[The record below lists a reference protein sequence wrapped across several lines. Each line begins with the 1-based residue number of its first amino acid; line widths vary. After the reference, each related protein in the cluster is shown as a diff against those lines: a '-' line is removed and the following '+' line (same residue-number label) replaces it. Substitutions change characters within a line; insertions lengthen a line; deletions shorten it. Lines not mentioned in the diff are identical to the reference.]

1 VKRALQKMG
10 CDTKTIPCT
19 YVPGCKVSL
28 ICLVFCS
35 CGLKLMVCSF
45 CGRTCV
51 ETSCAGCKAISR
63 IRSLWA
69 GQAGNDPRALTSLR
83 NCVGELSDL
92 IEAAGVLPAGGQPA
106 GTAPEKRE
114 PPLKGDKKERKTK
127 EGEGGGSVTT
137 PRVPLKEEPR
147 EERSREA
154 SLPPAGDTGEDDE
167 ESEESS
173 DLAEDE
179 EVSEKGRSKEKE
191 PTKRELER
199 AANAAK
205 LSKHG
210 LTQQLGLRVLPVKL
224 SVQAQDGG
232 VPEPVREGRGEAASS
247 EVPSTS
253 GRERRESDRRVPEGG
268 ERSKK
273 EARPRE
279 PPYPPP
285 GRGEKRKEE
294 RRRSRTPHRKR
305 KSRGANKGI
314 KKRER
319 GRAWRDEQRKAGHEK
334 QWRRR

>member
-1 VKRALQKMG
+1 M
-10 CDTKTIPCT
+10 
-19 YVPGCKVSL
+19 
-28 ICLVFCS
+28 F
-35 CGLKLMVCSF
+35 
-45 CGRTCV
+45 
-51 ETSCAGCKAISR
+51 
-63 IRSLWA
+63 
-69 GQAGNDPRALTSLR
+69 
-83 NCVGELSDL
+83 
-92 IEAAGVLPAGGQPA
+92 LPAAAQPA

-114 PPLKGDKKERKTK
+114 SPVRIDKKERKTK
-127 EGEGGGSVTT
+127 EGEGGGSVPA

-147 EERSREA
+147 EERSREVA
-154 SLPPAGDTGEDDE
+154 PPPAGDTGEDDE

-224 SVQAQDGG
+224 CVQAQDGG
-232 VPEPVREGRGEAASS
+232 GPESVREGRGEAASS

-253 GRERRESDRRVPEGG
+253 GRERRGSDPRVPEGG

-279 PPYPPP
+279 PLYPPP
-285 GRGEKRKEE
+285 RRGEKRKDD
-294 RRRSRTPHRKR
+294 RRRFPDTPQEEEVQRSKQRNQKERK
-305 KSRGANKGI
+305 GPCVA
-314 KKRER
+314 
-319 GRAWRDEQRKAGHEK
+319 
-334 QWRRR
+334 